1 MGKRPPPLSLLTAA
15 VADGAWRQPPAAGN
29 KRKGGSKDPARL
41 QAAAD
46 LRQARRARST
56 AAKTGGTAAS
66 RNTKSPGR
74 DKHALPGE
82 VYAYR

>member
-1 MGKRPPPLSLLTAA
+1 MGKRPPPLLTA
-15 VADGAWRQPPAAGN
+15 VTADGAWMPPPAAGN
-29 KRKGGSKDPARL
+29 KRKGGSKDTARL

-56 AAKTGGTAAS
+56 AVKTGGTAAS